1 MAELQSAQSK
11 SIFCN
16 TASRLAAYTALLLA
30 SSASYSHSV
39 LEVVH
44 SEKAYDN
51 IHRPEIC
58 KALHK
63 ANISKELM
71 EIIKNIY
78 GYT

>member
-11 SIFCN
+11 ITFYN
-16 TASRLAAYTALLLA
+16 TASRLAAYTALPLA
-30 SSASYSHSV
+30 SSSSYSHSV

-51 IHRPEIC
+51 IKRPDIW

-63 ANISKELM
+63 ANISRELM
-71 EIIKNIY
+71 ERIKN
-78 GYT
+78 T